1 MRDAAQHAALLAL
14 SAARTCAARRGQLA
28 GRSGSEVRQRAARS
42 VLCSLF
48 AFFRILA
55 NNKSQKLTQ
64 SNGAGPTR
72 DHARVHTHTTH
83 THWACKALVDGAICS
98 LFCVCGCV

>member
-14 SAARTCAARRGQLA
+14 SAARTCAARRGQLD
-28 GRSGSEVRQRAARS
+28 GRAASSSKEPRVP
-42 VLCSLF
+42 VLP
-48 AFFRILA
+48 AFFGSLQTY
-55 NNKSQKLTQ
+55 KSQKPTQ
-64 SNGAGPTR
+64 SNGAGSTR